1 MEILTKNYNVMIKNQ
16 TSISS
21 VLLMS
26 LSDTPRTIYI
36 LFTIFLLIYL
46 MTILSNLLIILLVVT
61 CAHLHTPMYFFLGNL
76 AFLDMSYSSVT
87 APRLLYDLSNHR
99 WSISFPDCIAQMFFL
114 MYFCSSEVFLLSS
127 MSYDRYV
134 AICRPLCYSQ
144 IMSPG
149 ACTQIVTLVWSCAFI
164 NPIIFTLYL
173 RRLTFCG
180 PNFISNFFCDL
191 PHLLQISCTDT
202 SINVLVLMSVGGVT
216 AIVAFVITFY
226 PYVKIFRTAMKV
238 GSSDG
243 KRKAFSTCTS
253 HLTVVL
259 IYYASVTFIYL
270 VPNTS
275 NLLALNQVVTVIY
288 TLVTPLLNPLIYS
301 LRNKDLKAALQR
313 TFHRHLL
320 VPDNGTRRCR

>member
-1 MEILTKNYNVMIKNQ
+1 MKNQ
-16 TSISS
+16 TAISS
-21 VLLMS
+21 VLLS
-26 LSDTPRTIYI
+26 LSDTPRTIYV

-46 MTILSNLLIILLVVT
+46 MTVLSNLLIILLVVT

-87 APRLLYDLSNHR
+87 APRLLYDLSTHH
-99 WSISFPDCIAQMFFL
+99 WSISFPDCIAQMFFV
-114 MYFCSSEVFLLSS
+114 MFFGTSEAFLLSS

-134 AICRPLCYSQ
+134 AICRPLYYSQ
-144 IMSPG
+144 VMSWG
-149 ACTQIVTLVWSCAFI
+149 RCTQMMSLTWSSAFLAPFIYTLC
-164 NPIIFTLYL
+164 L

-180 PNFISNFFCDL
+180 PNFIQNFFCDL

-202 SINVLVLMSVGGVT
+202 SINVLMLILVGGALSV
-216 AIVAFVITFY
+216 VAFVATFY
-226 PYVKIFRTAMKV
+226 PYLKIFRTVLKIHT
-238 GSSDG
+238 SDG
-243 KRKAFSTCTS
+243 KHKAFSTCTS

-259 IYYASVTFIYL
+259 IFYASITFIYL

-275 NLLALNQVVTVIY
+275 NLLTLNQVVTVIY

-320 VPDNGTRRCR
+320 IPDNGTRRCR

>member
-1 MEILTKNYNVMIKNQ
+1 MKNQ
-16 TSISS
+16 TAISS
-21 VLLMS
+21 VLLLS
-26 LSDTPRTIYI
+26 LSDTPRTIYV

-46 MTILSNLLIILLVVT
+46 MTVLSNFLIILLVVT

-87 APRLLYDLSNHR
+87 APRLLYDLSTHR

-114 MYFCSSEVFLLSS
+114 MYFGSCEVFLLSS

-134 AICRPLCYSQ
+134 AICQPLYYSQ
-144 IMSPG
+144 VMSWG
-149 ACTQIVTLVWSCAFI
+149 KCTQIVTLVWSSGLI
-164 NPIIFTLYL
+164 TPSIYTLSL

-180 PNFISNFFCDL
+180 PNFIQNFFCDL
-191 PHLLQISCTDT
+191 PHLFQISCTDT
-202 SINVLVLMSVGGVT
+202 SINVLVLMIVGGVVGT
-216 AIVAFVITFY
+216 GAFVITFY
-226 PYVKIFRTAMKV
+226 PYVKIFRTVMKV

-243 KRKAFSTCTS
+243 KHKAFSTCTS

-259 IYYASVTFIYL
+259 IFYASITFIYF

-320 VPDNGTRRCR
+320 IPDNGTRRCR